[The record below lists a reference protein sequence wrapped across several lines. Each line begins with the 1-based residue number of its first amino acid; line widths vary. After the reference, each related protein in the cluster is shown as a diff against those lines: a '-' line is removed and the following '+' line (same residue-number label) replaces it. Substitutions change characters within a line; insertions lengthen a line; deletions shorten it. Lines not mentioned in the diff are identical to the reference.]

1 MIGIRLADG
10 TFFSIC
16 SDGPERKSVVLSP
29 ANKDQKRAKIDL
41 FRYNDPKD
49 KDGYHIGSLF
59 LDTLGT
65 DDEGNSEIE
74 LFIDTDG
81 KRIRAVAT
89 DLRGGGRSEFESELP
104 GLVPPAEQV
113 SAQKVSA
120 LAPAPVEVKG
130 IRSLQVMMVVLL
142 LMMAFVTGMLLYNML
157 SAPCVRDLPEFAEV
171 PGHELPPPP
180 PMHKP
185 VPPPSP
191 KPEPSP
197 APVPPS
203 APTSPPFAKPE
214 PAPVPAQP
222 APVPAAPPQEYIRYT
237 VKYGDTLWSLA
248 KDFCNDPYMYKRIA
262 KENNLE
268 SPDKLISGTTSIIP
282 IIK

>member
-41 FRYNDPKD
+41 FRYNDPRD

-120 LAPAPVEVKG
+120 PEPAPVEVKG

-157 SAPCVRDLPEFAEV
+157 SAPCVRDFPEFADV

-180 PMHKP
+180 PP
-185 VPPPSP
+185 LAP

-203 APTSPPFAKPE
+203 SPTSPPVAKPE

-248 KDFCNDPYMYKRIA
+248 KDFCKDPYMYKRIA

-268 SPDKLISGTTSIIP
+268 SPDKLISGTTLIIP

>member
-41 FRYNDPKD
+41 FRYNDPRD

-65 DDEGNSEIE
+65 NEDGDSEIE

-89 DLRGGGRSEFESELP
+89 DLRGGGRSEFESEIP
-104 GLVPPAEQV
+104 GLIPPAEQV
-113 SAQKVSA
+113 SARKESA
-120 LAPAPVEVKG
+120 PAPAPVEVKG

-142 LMMAFVTGMLLYNML
+142 LMMAFVTGMLLYSML
-157 SAPCVRDLPEFAEV
+157 SAPCVRDLPEFAEA
-171 PGHELPPPP
+171 PGPELPPPP

-185 VPPPSP
+185 VPPPP
-191 KPEPSP
+191 VPAPSP
-197 APVPPS
+197 APVPPPP
-203 APTSPPFAKPE
+203 APKPE
-214 PAPVPAQP
+214 PVPAPVPPAPIAQP
-222 APVPAAPPQEYIRYT
+222 EPQEYIRYT

-248 KDFCNDPYMYKRIA
+248 RDFCKDPYMYKRIA

-268 SPDKLISGTTSIIP
+268 SPDKLISGTTLIIP
-282 IIK
+282 INKK